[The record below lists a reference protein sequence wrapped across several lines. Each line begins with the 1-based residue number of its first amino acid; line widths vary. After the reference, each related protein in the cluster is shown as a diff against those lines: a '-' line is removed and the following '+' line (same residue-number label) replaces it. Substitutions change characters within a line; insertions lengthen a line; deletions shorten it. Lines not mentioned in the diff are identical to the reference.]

1 MQSRY
6 QIPLVALGTGA
17 AFTVI
22 FGVANPMEAYA
33 EVRTYTGGDM
43 RHWRYRDA
51 GLGEE
56 PCEVMMWNFLPMAPS
71 CS

>member
-33 EVRTYTGGDM
+33 EVRTYTGTCAIGDIGTP
-43 RHWRYRDA
+43 A
-51 GLGEE
+51 
-56 PCEVMMWNFLPMAPS
+56 
-71 CS
+71 

>member
-6 QIPLVALGTGA
+6 QIPLASLGAGA

-33 EVRTYTGGDM
+33 EVRTYTEVGTCAIGDIGTPVQAKN
-43 RHWRYRDA
+43 RVR
-51 GLGEE
+51 
-56 PCEVMMWNFLPMAPS
+56 
-71 CS
+71 